1 VVYDTEEPTLIAKMN
16 HEMREI
22 ESMEIV
28 GVLKYTAAGDK
39 PAGFGVTLR
48 CRASRNEGA
57 CGKKGE
63 GPVRL
68 NLTSRPTL
76 LHCLIELR
84 RKLQEEHGSRCI
96 KAVNEHAEIMQDSAP
111 AASQDALTAMMDLS
125 HAKQCLEK
133 ATVEWKNVKE
143 RADRINKQA
152 LELQKRVE
160 KAEEEVQKLQAQL
173 CAKRARTEVFLSIY
187 HIFGLKN
194 L

>member
-1 VVYDTEEPTLIAKMN
+1 MVYDTEDPTLIAKMN

-96 KAVNEHAEIMQDSAP
+96 KAVNEHAEIMQDNAP
-111 AASQDALTAMMDLS
+111 PASKKCFLYSLS
-125 HAKQCLEK
+125 QRLVSGCARE
-133 ATVEWKNVKE
+133 
-143 RADRINKQA
+143 
-152 LELQKRVE
+152 
-160 KAEEEVQKLQAQL
+160 AQV
-173 CAKRARTEVFLSIY
+173 CAGFRGWDPRGSCSM
-187 HIFGLKN
+187 
-194 L
+194 

>member
-1 VVYDTEEPTLIAKMN
+1 MVYDTEDPTLIAKMN

-28 GVLKYTAAGDK
+28 GVLSYTAAGQY

-76 LHCLIELR
+76 LHCGI
-84 RKLQEEHGSRCI
+84 Q
-96 KAVNEHAEIMQDSAP
+96 
-111 AASQDALTAMMDLS
+111 
-125 HAKQCLEK
+125 
-133 ATVEWKNVKE
+133 
-143 RADRINKQA
+143 
-152 LELQKRVE
+152 
-160 KAEEEVQKLQAQL
+160 
-173 CAKRARTEVFLSIY
+173 RARLIRLRSPWP
-187 HIFGLKN
+187 
-194 L
+194 

>member
-1 VVYDTEEPTLIAKMN
+1 MVYDTEEPTLIAKMN

-96 KAVNEHAEIMQDSAP
+96 KAVNRGHDHQ
-111 AASQDALTAMMDLS
+111 L
-125 HAKQCLEK
+125 
-133 ATVEWKNVKE
+133 
-143 RADRINKQA
+143 
-152 LELQKRVE
+152 KRVE
-160 KAEEEVQKLQAQL
+160 SSWFQAQGS
-173 CAKRARTEVFLSIY
+173 ASSTA
-187 HIFGLKN
+187 
-194 L
+194 

>member
-1 VVYDTEEPTLIAKMN
+1 MVYDTEEPTLIAKMN

-125 HAKQCLEK
+125 HAKRCLEK

-143 RADRINKQA
+143 RADRINSMMT
-152 LELQKRVE
+152 LNSGRGVSDIHVE
-160 KAEEEVQKLQAQL
+160 AP
-173 CAKRARTEVFLSIY
+173 
-187 HIFGLKN
+187 
-194 L
+194 

>member
-1 VVYDTEEPTLIAKMN
+1 MVYDTEEPTLIAKMN

-96 KAVNEHAEIMQDSAP
+96 KAVNEYAEIMQDNAP

-125 HAKQCLEK
+125 RAKQCLEK

-143 RADRINKQA
+143 RADR
-152 LELQKRVE
+152 L
-160 KAEEEVQKLQAQL
+160 
-173 CAKRARTEVFLSIY
+173 
-187 HIFGLKN
+187 
-194 L
+194 

>member
-1 VVYDTEEPTLIAKMN
+1 MIYDTEDPTLIAKMN

-84 RKLQEEHGSRCI
+84 RKLQEEPVAMIINSSELRAAGFKLKEVLPPQLESAARGGMRTRGAGLRRLQGMGPQRFLLHVDDDTEFRSRC
-96 KAVNEHAEIMQDSAP
+96 E
-111 AASQDALTAMMDLS
+111 
-125 HAKQCLEK
+125 
-133 ATVEWKNVKE
+133 
-143 RADRINKQA
+143 
-152 LELQKRVE
+152 
-160 KAEEEVQKLQAQL
+160 
-173 CAKRARTEVFLSIY
+173 
-187 HIFGLKN
+187 
-194 L
+194 